1 MEVENDHCSAV
12 NVGDNNIAVQQAP
25 AASSSD
31 HQTRLSTTLN
41 GSPPPS
47 YKGVE
52 PCPSRLD
59 TLPECSSCEERS
71 PIRLSSAS
79 SDGDFVEQI
88 GCGFSPGSIRPT
100 RRPSTSASKS
110 DDEESK
116 GDDNNNNHHF
126 RSASAAATSSCCSD
140 LRVGRLVYICL
151 VSSLKRLRDSYV
163 TCMLVAASSSRSHVG
178 LVMGHHFLSSTNFYP
193 SPRTDDDLFCCS
205 SHHHAPEDAHAQLS
219 RHFGSRRSSWS
230 DPLRR

>member
-1 MEVENDHCSAV
+1 METEKNHCSAV
-12 NVGDNNIAVQQAP
+12 NVGDKIAVQQAP
-25 AASSSD
+25 VASSSD
-31 HQTRLSTTLN
+31 QTRLSTLN

-71 PIRLSSAS
+71 PMRLSAAS
-79 SDGDFVEQI
+79 SDGDLVKQI
-88 GCGFSPGSIRPT
+88 GCGPSPGSNRPT
-100 RRPSTSASKS
+100 RRPSTSATGSKS
-110 DDEESK
+110 DEEERK
-116 GDDNNNNHHF
+116 GDGSNSNYF
-126 RSASAAATSSCCSD
+126 RCASAAASSCCSD

-193 SPRTDDDLFCCS
+193 SPRIDDDLFCCS
-205 SHHHAPEDAHAQLS
+205 SHHHVPEDAHAQLS

>member
-1 MEVENDHCSAV
+1 MEIENDHCSVV
-12 NVGDNNIAVQQAP
+12 NVGDNIAVQQAP

-31 HQTRLSTTLN
+31 QTRLSTLN

-79 SDGDFVEQI
+79 SDGDLVEQI
-88 GCGFSPGSIRPT
+88 GCGLSPGSIRPT
-100 RRPSTSASKS
+100 RRPSTSAAGSKS
-110 DDEESK
+110 DDEMSK
-116 GDDNNNNHHF
+116 GDDDNNNSHF
-126 RSASAAATSSCCSD
+126 RSASAAASSCCSD

-193 SPRTDDDLFCCS
+193 SPRIDDDLFCCS